1 MPVSGGPAPVRPVAA
16 VERFPVPPVDRDRQG
31 PGRADGPAPVVT
43 AGKESPAPGPSPAET
58 AGSARPGLPAPPI
71 ASAGSRPSAGNGAPV
86 SSRASSRIRSRRIRS
101 ARRGVA
107 FRRPRWGQGAGAN
120 NGTPYHRPAFGSLD
134 GSASEFGPG
143 RDRRGSHAD
152 GEQTAR
158 NARSSHPDGARHF
171 IRASVSIGNENVPQS
186 SSENVPLRRGA
197 RRGDGSRA
205 FDLLG
210 VSPLAAAGTGTSEMA
225 RTPRTNNGSVAASLR
240 NFGHTLRPRRAL
252 HEILPPS
259 FRRPASERHLFVA
272 RGREILFVYRQR
284 LARLLGRAG
293 RCPGPGP
300 TARPGSSDATG
311 TGTGPPTG
319 SRRRSPPISGWARR
333 PNAAESDTGRYRAVV
348 PSEDRSNDESP
359 RSRSPYRARHGLTP
373 VDRRSYDR
381 PAPGTRDPL
390 SSRTGRDT
398 GSDGERD
405 RAPAYCRRPGRPS
418 ETGGRGGGGGR
429 RCPSAV
435 RRRRFRRRGIRRGR
449 ATGRPGDGAFRRRGI
464 RARGSGRRR
473 SGSRRGEGARSGAPG
488 TGAGR

>member
-1 MPVSGGPAPVRPVAA
+1 M
-16 VERFPVPPVDRDRQG
+16 
-31 PGRADGPAPVVT
+31 
-43 AGKESPAPGPSPAET
+43 
-58 AGSARPGLPAPPI
+58 
-71 ASAGSRPSAGNGAPV
+71 
-86 SSRASSRIRSRRIRS
+86 
-101 ARRGVA
+101 
-107 FRRPRWGQGAGAN
+107 
-120 NGTPYHRPAFGSLD
+120 
-134 GSASEFGPG
+134 
-143 RDRRGSHAD
+143 
-152 GEQTAR
+152 
-158 NARSSHPDGARHF
+158 
-171 IRASVSIGNENVPQS
+171 
-186 SSENVPLRRGA
+186 
-197 RRGDGSRA
+197 
-205 FDLLG
+205 
-210 VSPLAAAGTGTSEMA
+210 
-225 RTPRTNNGSVAASLR
+225 
-240 NFGHTLRPRRAL
+240 
-252 HEILPPS
+252 
-259 FRRPASERHLFVA
+259 A

-333 PNAAESDTGRYRAVV
+333 PNDTESDTGRYRAVV

-435 RRRRFRRRGIRRGR
+435 RRAGS
-449 ATGRPGDGAFRRRGI
+449 GDGASDGAGRRGI
-464 RARGSGRRR
+464 RAPAVREPSGRGSEVGSAWDGCRTMIPRR
-473 SGSRRGEGARSGAPG
+473 
-488 TGAGR
+488 